1 MATDSTA
8 PPTMPADQC
17 LLWSRA
23 QPNRFTQSPQRSL
36 GCFKL
41 PQAGE
46 HFNQLAYAIDVTAL
60 SIASEHF
67 VDWRD
72 GPVSGRRNSLL
83 RCSSD
88 REWGDIWRCFEQSR
102 ASPFQ
107 EIPLPVPEP
116 RHLHPADFVEIVGD
130 HHTIWPHSNL
140 SGVDWDDK
148 GGTVLAQ

>member
-1 MATDSTA
+1 MYR
-8 PPTMPADQC
+8 C
-17 LLWSRA
+17 LILLFELTGVLCLTWSRA

-60 SIASEHF
+60 SIASQHF
-67 VDWRD
+67 VEWRD
-72 GPVSGRRNSLL
+72 GRVSGRRDALL
-83 RCSSD
+83 RFSSD
-88 REWGDIWRCFEQSR
+88 RERVDTLRCLEQSR

-107 EIPLPVPEP
+107 AIPVFVCEP
-116 RHLHPADFVEIVGD
+116 RHLHLADFVDIVGD
-130 HHTIWPHSNL
+130 HHTIWPHGNL
-140 SGVDWDDK
+140 SGVGWDDE